1 MERRFGNNKL
11 WTGDFVLIL
20 AIALLSFVSVQG
32 LNNGTPMYV
41 GILGGSNAYAGA
53 LILEFSLAA
62 AVSRIVVGRTID
74 VRSRRGFMITG
85 AVLLLVG
92 TAGVLPF
99 PFLESQVVFRA
110 IQGVGFGVLT
120 TAASTA
126 TADVAPG
133 ARLGEALGYYGLGQ
147 SLGFA
152 IGPSLA
158 IVLTSFAWHE
168 TLFAGMGIVALCL
181 IVLGFACR
189 YESHPERLD
198 PTCAF
203 AKGAPRAE
211 SADDAGPE
219 RERRSLLWRL
229 FEKGALPGA
238 VPMLVSCL
246 GYAVIV
252 SFVSKYGVQQGI
264 AAPGVF
270 FVCAAVTMT
279 AVRLGGGR
287 LIDKMK
293 PLPLLMAPIACGI
306 GCLAILATTTFE
318 PLFYT
323 AGGLFGL
330 SMGLSFPLFNTVAV
344 KCAPTE
350 RRGAASALYGLS
362 NDMGIGLGSVL
373 WGTVIDSAG
382 YTFAFWGGAVMLAAA
397 FAAAAIVF
405 PRG

>member
-1 MERRFGNNKL
+1 MRNSKL

-20 AIALLSFVSVQG
+20 AIALLSYISVQG

-53 LILEFSLAA
+53 LILEFSMAA
-62 AVSRIVVGRTID
+62 AISRIAVGRSID
-74 VRSRRGFMITG
+74 VRSRRAFMIMG

-126 TADVAPG
+126 TADVAP
-133 ARLGEALGYYGLGQ
+133 ASRLGEALGYYGLGQ

-198 PTCAF
+198 PTSAYARGVF
-203 AKGAPRAE
+203 GAGRGGRGE
-211 SADDAGPE
+211 SGAGE
-219 RERRSLLWRL
+219 ESRSLLWRL

-252 SFVSKYGVQQGI
+252 SFVSKYGVQQGL

-287 LIDKMK
+287 LIDKIR
-293 PLPLLMAPIACGI
+293 PLPLLAAPIACGV
-306 GCLAILATTTFE
+306 GCLAILATSVSE
-318 PLFYT
+318 PLFYC

-330 SMGLSFPLFNTVAV
+330 SMGLAFPLFNTVAV
-344 KCAPTE
+344 KCAPPE
-350 RRGAASALYGLS
+350 RRGAASALYGLA
-362 NDMGIGLGSVL
+362 NDMGIGLGSVM
-373 WGTVIDSAG
+373 WGAVIDSAG
-382 YTFAFWGGAVMLAAA
+382 YSFAFWGAAAMLVAAYVVAA
-397 FAAAAIVF
+397 FAF
-405 PRG
+405 PRK